1 MTDKTMTDSK
11 LQEFIAN
18 TAARGRITFGDV
30 SRLRRDHLPNGVASR
45 EQVEMLMRLDCSV
58 VRVDRA
64 WTEWLATSVVG
75 FVLCDER
82 PVDGSESA
90 TCKWLKALVAAIG
103 KSTKASRQIAREI
116 RCDAERAAPVTP
128 ALTKTPASAKKS
140 AAKETTAA
148 KKSPVKKST
157 AKESVKERRSVA
169 PAAIAKPASTPAGA
183 MRLAAYVT
191 FDCRNL
197 AGSFARTMP
206 QPFFGPML

>member
-11 LQEFIAN
+11 LQEFVAN

-45 EQVEMLMRLDCSV
+45 EQVEMLMRLDSSV

-64 WTEWLATSVVG
+64 WTEWLSAIVVG

-82 PVDGSESA
+82 PIDGSESA
-90 TCKWLKALVAAIG
+90 TCKWLKALFAAIR

-116 RCDAERAAPVTP
+116 RCDAERTAPATP
-128 ALTKTPASAKKS
+128 ALTKAASPAKASAPG
-140 AAKETTAA
+140 
-148 KKSPVKKST
+148 KKSPVKKIV
-157 AKESVKERRSVA
+157 KESTSVA
-169 PAAIAKPASTPAGA
+169 PAVVAKPASAPASA
-183 MRLAAYVT
+183 MRSAAYVT